1 MLWFFE
7 RSGER
12 LQCEIRPAV
21 DGKGFEL
28 LWTQAGQTRV
38 EHFNDDK
45 DAAARRRELENKLK
59 QDGWNRVGRETPHP
73 DEKRFI

>member
-21 DGKGFEL
+21 NGNGFEL

-45 DAAARRRELENKLK
+45 DAAMRRREIENKLK
-59 QDGWNRVGRETPHP
+59 QDGWSRVGRETPHP
-73 DEKRFI
+73 DEQRFI